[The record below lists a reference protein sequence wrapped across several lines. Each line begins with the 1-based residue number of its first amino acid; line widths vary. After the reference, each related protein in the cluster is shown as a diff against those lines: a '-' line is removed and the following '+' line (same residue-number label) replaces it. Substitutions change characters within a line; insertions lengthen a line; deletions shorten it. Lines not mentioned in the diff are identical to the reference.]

1 MVFTTGS
8 KETCDEGKNRKLSSG
23 PDEEF
28 SLSFSSAFNYNPMIL
43 SYSNPLNVEIIWYM
57 PCQRKKKETDFFPHY
72 NQLIFKHNLEDTL
85 FQALQSS

>member
-1 MVFTTGS
+1 MVFTPGS

-23 PDEEF
+23 TDEEF

-57 PCQRKKKETDFFPHY
+57 PCQKKKKKETDFFP
-72 NQLIFKHNLEDTL
+72 LL
-85 FQALQSS
+85 